1 MKILFVI
8 GGLQTGGAESQVIL
22 LSKELVRQGH
32 QVGVYVLSGK
42 GARVDALAGSAVE
55 LILDDKRGRIDL
67 GVIARLRRHVRRFRP
82 DIVHGFKYDGN
93 LYARIARFGARVPVL
108 GSERTDDHKVALGQR
123 IGYRLTAM
131 LSEGIVANTCGGA
144 QFARRLHRLPAERVD
159 VLWNGVDLDEIAA
172 RVASSARPAREVFP
186 GAGLKRICVV
196 ASLKPENDHPLA
208 LRALRRL
215 VDQDPS
221 WRLVCAGEEPRGHRG
236 CRAEVLAERD
246 RLQLAPFAEFVGHRS
261 DVLELIADSDVLL
274 ITALRGGFP
283 NVALEAMAS
292 GTVVVSTDY
301 SDLSR
306 ILPVAEQLVGSRSEH
321 DIAAA
326 LLHCHADGAR
336 IATAQRR
343 WVEAHADARASAI
356 ALLRLYSKYTSPAL
370 RLEPV

>member
-1 MKILFVI
+1 
-8 GGLQTGGAESQVIL
+8 
-22 LSKELVRQGH
+22 
-32 QVGVYVLSGK
+32 VLSGK
-42 GARVDALAGSAVE
+42 GARVDALAGSGVE
-55 LILDDKRGRIDL
+55 LTLDDKRSRIDL
-67 GVIARLRRHVRRFRP
+67 GVIARLRRYLRRFRP

-93 LYARIARFGARVPVL
+93 LYARLARRIAYFGTRVPVL
-108 GSERTDDHKVALGQR
+108 GSERTDDQKVALGQR
-123 IGYRLTAM
+123 IGYRLTGM
-131 LSEGIVANTCGGA
+131 LSDGIVANTRGGA

-159 VLWNGVDLDEIAA
+159 VLWNGVDLEEIAA
-172 RVASSARPAREVFP
+172 RVTNSARPARQIFP
-186 GAGLKRICVV
+186 GSLKRICVV

-208 LRALRRL
+208 LRVLRRL

-246 RLQLAPFAEFVGHRS
+246 RLQLAPFAAFIGHRS

-274 ITALRGGFP
+274 ITARRGGFP

-306 ILPVAEQLVGSRSEH
+306 ILPVAEQLVGSRSEQ
-321 DIAAA
+321 DLAAA
-326 LLHCHADGAR
+326 LLHCHADRAR
-336 IATAQRR
+336 IAAAQRR
-343 WVEAHADARASAI
+343 WVKAHADAPASAA
-356 ALLRLYSKYTSPAL
+356 ALLRLYSKYASPAL